1 MNKNNLCNNCGK
13 QGHLFHQCKIPI
25 TSYGIIVFRKN
36 TKGNQFLMIRRKDS
50 FGYIDFLRGKYVIH
64 NKEQIQNILNE
75 MSVEEK
81 ERIKNNSF
89 ENLWSLMWGDTTNLY
104 QYKSEEINSQKKF
117 DLLKNGI
124 EINNEKLTLSNL
136 IESSNTNWLETEWE
150 FPKGRR
156 NYQEKDFD
164 CAIREFEEETGYL
177 RSDIKI
183 IENLIPLEELFIGSN
198 HKSYK
203 HKYYLAF
210 MESINKTSDSESL
223 QFKNE
228 DILPNYQKSEV
239 SKLEWKTLD
248 ECLECIRPYNLD
260 KKRLVL
266 NVNKIIQDYI
276 LY

>member
-25 TSYGIIVFRKN
+25 TSYGIIVFRKSM
-36 TKGNQFLMIRRKDS
+36 KGYQFLMIRRKDS

-64 NKEQIQNILNE
+64 NKEQIQHILNE
-75 MSVEEK
+75 MSIEEK
-81 ERIKNNSF
+81 ERIKTHNF
-89 ENLWSLMWGDTTNLY
+89 EELWTLMWGDTTNLY

-117 DLLKNGI
+117 ELLKNGI
-124 EINNEKLTLSNL
+124 EINNEKLTLNSL
-136 IESSNTNWLETEWE
+136 IETSNTNWLETEWE

-183 IENLIPLEELFIGSN
+183 IENLMPLEELFIGSN

-210 MESINKTSDSESL
+210 MENSL
-223 QFKNE
+223 IKDE
-228 DILPNYQKSEV
+228 KDVLPNYQKSEV
-239 SKLEWKTLD
+239 SKLEWKTLT